1 MNQVMVLDTR
11 TKTTQEAIID
21 MISWSLNIP
30 TARIFPYTSL
40 IDDLRLDPIDKM
52 LLIIEL
58 ESRLNIYL
66 SPEEAEAIETVQDA
80 SFYFQQRAVA

>member
-1 MNQVMVLDTR
+1 MVLDTR
-11 TKTTQEAIID
+11 DKTTQDAIID

-40 IDDLRLDPIDKM
+40 IDDLLLDPIDKM

-58 ESRLNIYL
+58 ENRLNIYL
-66 SPEEAEAIETVQDA
+66 TPEEADAIETVQDA
-80 SFYFQQRAVA
+80 SFYFQQRAAA

>member
-1 MNQVMVLDTR
+1 MVLDTR
-11 TKTTQEAIID
+11 MKTSQDSIID

-30 TARIFPYTSL
+30 SARIYPYTNL
-40 IDDLRLDPIDKM
+40 IDDLHLDPIDKM

-58 ESRLNIYL
+58 ENRLNIYL

-80 SFYFQQRAVA
+80 SRYFQQRAAA